1 MLNKLLDRLKN
12 ISASR
17 IILLG
22 FLSVIFIGSI
32 LLSLPI
38 ATKSGEATPYVDALF
53 TATTSVCVTGLVTVN
68 TLAHWSFFGHIVIL
82 LLIQFG
88 GLGFVAVLTAMILAL
103 GKKVS
108 LKERILIQEAYSFNK
123 LSGMVNF
130 IKKVLIGTLTVEA
143 IGAIFYMFQFIPE
156 LGVARGIWVSIFNA
170 ISAFCNAGIDII
182 GEYSLVPYV
191 HNPPINIVTMVLIVS
206 GGIGFTVWWD
216 LIRVGK
222 LVKEKKI
229 PLKKMLSRLTLHSKI
244 VLTTTISLIIGGAIF
259 IFVLEY
265 NNTGTIGTFSFLDK
279 IQASFF
285 QSVTLRTAGFAT
297 LPQENLRDGTSLICI
312 ILMFIGGSPVG
323 TAGGIKTVTIAVL
336 FATVMSVVRGSKSVV
351 IYNRRVSGEI
361 VKKSLA
367 IICITLF
374 LLLSATI
381 ILNITEARA
390 DFMTCFYEVASAL
403 GTVGLSKNLTPYL
416 TTIGKIIIICTMYM
430 GRVGPITMAV
440 GFHVKNKKTL
450 VEFPEEDLLVG

>member
-191 HNPPINIVTMVLIVS
+191 HNPLINIVTMVLIVS

-297 LPQENLRDGTSLICI
+297 LPQENLRDDTSLICI

>member
-88 GLGFVAVLTAMILAL
+88 GLGFVAVMTAMILAL

-156 LGVARGIWVSIFNA
+156 LGVVRGIWVSIFNA

-191 HNPPINIVTMVLIVS
+191 HNPLINIVTMVLIVS

-297 LPQENLRDGTSLICI
+297 LPQENLRDDTSLICI

>member
-88 GLGFVAVLTAMILAL
+88 GLGFVAVMTAMILAL

-191 HNPPINIVTMVLIVS
+191 HNPLINIVTMVLIVS

-297 LPQENLRDGTSLICI
+297 LPQENLRDDTSLICI

>member
-191 HNPPINIVTMVLIVS
+191 HNPLINIVTMVLIVS

-297 LPQENLRDGTSLICI
+297 LPQENLRDDTSLICI

-403 GTVGLSKNLTPYL
+403 GSVWLSKNLTPYL

>member
-191 HNPPINIVTMVLIVS
+191 HNPLINIVTMVLIVS

-297 LPQENLRDGTSLICI
+297 LPQENLRDDTSLICI
-312 ILMFIGGSPVG
+312 ILLLLFRLLQCGSP
-323 TAGGIKTVTIAVL
+323 
-336 FATVMSVVRGSKSVV
+336 
-351 IYNRRVSGEI
+351 GE
-361 VKKSLA
+361 
-367 IICITLF
+367 
-374 LLLSATI
+374 
-381 ILNITEARA
+381 
-390 DFMTCFYEVASAL
+390 D
-403 GTVGLSKNLTPYL
+403 
-416 TTIGKIIIICTMYM
+416 
-430 GRVGPITMAV
+430 
-440 GFHVKNKKTL
+440 
-450 VEFPEEDLLVG
+450 

>member
-88 GLGFVAVLTAMILAL
+88 GLGFVAVMTAMILAL

-156 LGVARGIWVSIFNA
+156 LGVVRGIWVSIFNA

-191 HNPPINIVTMVLIVS
+191 HNPLINIVTMVLIVS

-297 LPQENLRDGTSLICI
+297 LPQENLRDDTSLICI

-450 VEFPEEDLLVG
+450 IEFPEEDLLVG

>member
-1 MLNKLLDRLKN
+1 MLNKLLDGLKN

-191 HNPPINIVTMVLIVS
+191 HNPLINIVTMVLIVS

-297 LPQENLRDGTSLICI
+297 LPQENLRDDTSLICI